1 MSDPDSVPQAGEVR
15 RAAEAIARHDARVP
29 TVALVLGSG
38 LGGYADTLD
47 DKQVIPYG
55 EIPGFPRS
63 TVSGHSGELVIGTV
77 GGMVVAA
84 MKGRV
89 HLYEGHDAGRVVFP
103 LRVLRA
109 RGASHLVITNAAGGI
124 NASYRPGDLV
134 VLSDHLNLTGRNPL
148 IGPND
153 DALGPRFPDMSTAYT
168 PALRAL
174 ALEVGAEQGL
184 TLREGVYAGLLGP
197 TYETPAEIRML
208 RTLGADTVGMST
220 VCEVI
225 AARHMGM
232 RIFGISC
239 VTNLAAGISA
249 TELDHSEVEET
260 AKLARAAFQGLVG
273 GVLRRLAAGEGR
285 A

>member
-1 MSDPDSVPQAGEVR
+1 MSDLDSVPQPDEVR
-15 RAAEAIARHDARVP
+15 RAADAIARLDGRAP
-29 TVALVLGSG
+29 TVAMVLGSG
-38 LGGYADTLD
+38 LGGYADTLAER
-47 DKQVIPYG
+47 QVIPYG

-77 GGMVVAA
+77 EGMVVAA

-109 RGASHLVITNAAGGI
+109 RGASHLLITNAAGGI

-148 IGPND
+148 VGPND
-153 DALGPRFPDMSTAYT
+153 DAVGPRFPDMSTAYT

-184 TLREGVYAGLLGP
+184 TLHEGVYAGLLGP

-232 RIFGISC
+232 RILGISC

-249 TELDHSEVEET
+249 TELHHGEVEET
-260 AKLARAAFQGLVG
+260 AKLARAAFTGLVS
-273 GVLRRLAAGEGR
+273 GVLGRIAAGEGR